1 MKEKVKTVKGSFASC
16 DDLQSTHPAFGQISI
31 SRINHSGLQKLYGS
45 AVGWH
50 PHTMMLRIKTSE
62 RSHHLNHD
70 TYYAK
75 KTLIEVEL
83 SASQFADMLT
93 HMNYGDGVPCTI
105 RALEGKLVP
114 EIDDDDPIEVDRIKD
129 EFKNKVMEMSAQLK
143 EDTKSLE
150 DILSKKSINK
160 NDKNIIR
167 NMLNSVSRFFW
178 DQSTFTMDMFGEAAE
193 KITTQ
198 SKKEVEAFY
207 RTVVE
212 DMGIKA
218 IAEADGVATPKLKGT
233 TEK

>member
-1 MKEKVKTVKGSFASC
+1 MKEKVKTVNDTFAGQES
-16 DDLQSTHPAFGQISI
+16 LRSTHPAFGQISI
-31 SRINHSGLQKLYGS
+31 SRVNHSGLQKLYGS
-45 AVGWH
+45 AIGWH

-62 RSHHLNHD
+62 RSHHLDHD
-70 TYYAK
+70 TYFGRN
-75 KTLIEVEL
+75 TLIEVEL

-105 RALEGKLVP
+105 RYLNNERVP
-114 EIDDDDPIEVDRIKD
+114 EIDDEDPIEVDRIKSQ
-129 EFKNKVMEMSAQLK
+129 FKNKVIEMSAKLR

-160 NDKNIIR
+160 ADKNAIR
-167 NMLNSVSRFFW
+167 NMLESVSRFFW
-178 DQSTFTMDMFGEAAE
+178 DHSTFTIDMFSEAAE

-218 IAEADGVATPKLKGT
+218 IKAADGIAVPQLK
-233 TEK
+233 EKIE